1 MSHPQGPFGPPDHD
15 PSKGYGQPAGYGQPS
30 GYGPPA
36 GPGYGAPEYAPPGGG
51 MPYGYGPPTN
61 IGDYCANWG
70 TRAGGFL
77 IDLLVM
83 AIAAIPMIAG
93 YVWVASETDVYDRFD
108 GSTAS
113 DYHGG
118 AGPIL
123 VTGAGYL
130 ILIAFNLWQCHRQG
144 KTGQTIGKSAV
155 NIRVVRE
162 SDGMPTGFWLSFGRY
177 FAHALDTLAC
187 YVGWL
192 WPAWDAKKQTFAD
205 KVCSTVVI
213 KN

>member
-1 MSHPQGPFGPPDHD
+1 
-15 PSKGYGQPAGYGQPS
+15 
-30 GYGPPA
+30 
-36 GPGYGAPEYAPPGGG
+36 
-51 MPYGYGPPTN
+51 MPYGYGPPSN

-83 AIAAIPMIAG
+83 AIVSIPVYGGYFWAIA
-93 YVWVASETDVYDRFD
+93 ETDVYDHSD
-108 GSTAS
+108 GSTTT

-118 AGPIL
+118 GAPIVL
-123 VTGAGYL
+123 IVVGAL
-130 ILIAFNLWQCHRQG
+130 ITCAYGLWQCHRQG

-162 SDGMPTGFWLSFGRY
+162 SDGLPTGFWLSFGRY
-177 FAHALDTLAC
+177 FAHTLDSLAC

-192 WPAWDAKKQTFAD
+192 WPAWDEKKQTFAD
-205 KVCSTVVI
+205 KICSTVVV